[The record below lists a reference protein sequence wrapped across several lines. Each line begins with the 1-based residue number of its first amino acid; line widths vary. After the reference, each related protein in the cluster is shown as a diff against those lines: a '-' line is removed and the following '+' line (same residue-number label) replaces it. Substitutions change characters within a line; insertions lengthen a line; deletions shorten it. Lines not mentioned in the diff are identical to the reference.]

1 MPTSTYTTTTST
13 TTKRYRSA
21 GKLDDQVAM
30 EGDGAFMGLNSYMD
44 ETILPEGIVSTAKNV
59 RMDSGKIQVRKG
71 LDFLAGGVTLTYS
84 TTSGQEEQVFG
95 AGRFSSP
102 ADQTEWIL
110 SATKS
115 KAVLWNKDNT
125 GGKYVSFY
133 GVTVAASA
141 VTTGTEKITMSSH
154 TFQTGDTVQVATSDT
169 IPTGLAINT
178 TYYVIDSGTNDIQ
191 LATTLALATAGTAIN
206 ITSQGAGNHTIT
218 NVVITTQNAQVL
230 QSFQKVFIFRSGARP
245 LVWDGVMTDTNGDN
259 TVDSTFKGVTMTAS
273 DASSGIAMPNAEWGI
288 HFRNRIICP
297 WTDDSDNS
305 MVLSDLLDH
314 EQFPN
319 TGKHFINK
327 GSADFLVGISPYS
340 EDQLLILNRHS
351 VHIFNNVTTIASS
364 NSYEITRQYGCV
376 ARKTIVQSGP
386 NTYFLS
392 DAGVMV
398 ITPGIDPAKGLGIAI
413 SKATGEQK
421 PLSEPI
427 NDFIQTIDFTP
438 SVVEKAV
445 SIVHDN
451 KLYVAVPT
459 GDSTDN
465 NSVAVYDLFT
475 DNWISID
482 TFGEAAF
489 SVEDF
494 VIAAHGSD
502 PERKRLFI
510 TNKTG
515 WYLYE
520 ENTLDDSGREVGSTS
535 ESGTTAIT
543 GQIISRAMTF
553 DDPTQKRFKRGQL
566 ACEVADGDNFTIKSV
581 TREPDKTDT
590 VRTITATAA
599 EENIKKF
606 SIKRPGY
613 ACSIQIDVTGGRPA
627 FRHVLVEGSSQ
638 YRTPRD
644 VE

>member
-1 MPTSTYTTTTST
+1 M
-13 TTKRYRSA
+13 
-21 GKLDDQVAM
+21 
-30 EGDGAFMGLNSYMD
+30 
-44 ETILPEGIVSTAKNV
+44 
-59 RMDSGKIQVRKG
+59 
-71 LDFLAGGVTLTYS
+71 
-84 TTSGQEEQVFG
+84 
-95 AGRFSSP
+95 
-102 ADQTEWIL
+102 
-110 SATKS
+110 
-115 KAVLWNKDNT
+115 
-125 GGKYVSFY
+125 
-133 GVTVAASA
+133 
-141 VTTGTEKITMSSH
+141 
-154 TFQTGDTVQVATSDT
+154 
-169 IPTGLAINT
+169 
-178 TYYVIDSGTNDIQ
+178 
-191 LATTLALATAGTAIN
+191 ATTLANATAGTPVVDL
-206 ITSQGAGNHTIT
+206 TGQGSGNHTIT
-218 NVVITTQNAQVL
+218 NVVIATQNAQVL

-305 MVLSDLLDH
+305 LVLSDLLDH

-319 TGKHFINK
+319 TGKHYINK
-327 GSADFLVGISPYS
+327 GSADFLVGISPYA
-340 EDQLLILNRHS
+340 EDQLLIFNRHS

-459 GDSTDN
+459 GTSEDN
-465 NSVAVYDLFT
+465 NQVAVYDLLT
-475 DNWISID
+475 DQWISID
-482 TFGEAAF
+482 EFGEAAF
-489 SVEDF
+489 SVDDF
-494 VIAAHGSD
+494 VIAAHGSN

-515 WYLYE
+515 FYLYE
-520 ENTLDDSGREVGSTS
+520 ENSLDDSGREIGSTS

-543 GQIISRAMTF
+543 GQVITRSYVLGELG
-553 DDPTQKRFKRGQL
+553 QKRFKRGQL
-566 ACEVADGDNFTIKSV
+566 ACDVADGDVFTIKSV

-590 VRTITATAA
+590 VRTITGTAT
-599 EENIKKF
+599 EDQINRF
-606 SIKRPGY
+606 SIKRHGY
-613 ACSIQIDVTGGRPA
+613 SCSVRLDVTAGRPA
-627 FRHVLVEGSSQ
+627 FRHVVVEGTPQ
-638 YRTPRD
+638 FRTPRD

>member
-1 MPTSTYTTTTST
+1 MS
-13 TTKRYRSA
+13 KYR
-21 GKLDDQVAM
+21 GYGQLDDPALRG
-30 EGDGAFMGLNSYMD
+30 GDAAFIGLNSYFD
-44 ETILPEGIVSTAKNV
+44 ETTLGEGIVYTAKNV

-71 LDFLAGGVTLTYS
+71 LDFLAGSVTLTYA
-84 TTSGQEEQVFG
+84 SGTEQVFG
-95 AGRFSSP
+95 SGLFSSP
-102 ADQTEWIL
+102 SDQTEWIL
-110 SATKS
+110 NATKS
-115 KAVLWNKDNT
+115 KAVLWNKGNT
-125 GGKYVSFY
+125 GGKYVSYY

-218 NVVITTQNAQVL
+218 NVVTSTQNAQVL

-245 LVWDGVMTDTNGDN
+245 IVWDGVMTDTNGDN

-288 HFRNRIICP
+288 HFRNRIILP
-297 WTDDSDNS
+297 WTDDSANS
-305 MVLSDLLDH
+305 MILSDLLDH

-319 TGKHFINK
+319 NAKHYINK
-327 GSADFLVGISPYS
+327 GSADELVGISPYS
-340 EDQLLILNRHS
+340 EDQLLLFNRHS
-351 VHIFNNVTTIASS
+351 IHIFNNVTTVTAS
-364 NSYEITRQYGCV
+364 NTYEITRQHGCV
-376 ARKTIVQSGP
+376 ARKTIVQSGN
-386 NTYFLS
+386 NTFFLS

-398 ITPGIDPAKGLGIAI
+398 VTPGVDPAKGLGIAI
-413 SKATGEQK
+413 SKASAEQK

-438 SVVEKAV
+438 SVVEKSV
-445 SIVHDN
+445 SVIHDG
-451 KLYVAVPT
+451 KLYLAVPT

-465 NSVAVYDLFT
+465 NSVACYDLLT

-520 ENTLDDSGREVGSTS
+520 ENSLDDSGREVGSTS

-543 GQIISRAMTF
+543 GQVITRSYTF
-553 DDPTQKRFKRGQL
+553 NDPGQKRFKRGQV
-566 ACEVADGDNFTIKSV
+566 ACEVANGDTFTIKSV

-590 VRTITATAA
+590 VRTIAATAT

-613 ACSIQIDVTGGRPA
+613 SCSVQLDVTAGRPA
-627 FRHVLVEGSSQ
+627 FRHCLVEGSSQ

>member
-1 MPTSTYTTTTST
+1 MP
-13 TTKRYRSA
+13 RYR
-21 GKLDDQVAM
+21 GYGQLDDQPIRG
-30 EGDGAFMGLNSYMD
+30 GDAAFVGLNSYLD
-44 ETILPEGIVSTAKNV
+44 ETTLGEGLVSTAKNV

-71 LDFLAGGVTLTYS
+71 LDFLAGGVTLTYA

-95 AGRFSSP
+95 AGLFSSP

-110 SATKS
+110 SATRFKS
-115 KAVLWNKDNT
+115 ILWNKSNT
-125 GGKYVSFY
+125 SGKYVSYY
-133 GVTVAASA
+133 GVTVAASD

-154 TFQTGDTVQVATSDT
+154 TFQTGDTVQVSTSG
-169 IPTGLAINT
+169 GLPSGLSANT

-206 ITSQGAGNHTIT
+206 LTSQGSGNHTIT
-218 NVVITTQNAQVL
+218 NVVIAAQNAQVL
-230 QSFQKVFIFRSGARP
+230 QSFQKVFIFRDGARP
-245 LVWDGVMTDTNGDN
+245 LVWDGVMTDTNGDG

-273 DASSGIAMPNAEWGI
+273 DASSGIAMPNAAYGV
-288 HFRNRIICP
+288 HFRNRMILP
-297 WTDDSDNS
+297 WADDSANS
-305 MVLSDLLDH
+305 LVLSDLLDH

-319 TGKHFINK
+319 TGKHYINK
-327 GSADFLVGISPYS
+327 GSADELVGITPYA
-340 EDQLLILNRHS
+340 EDQLLIFNRRS

-364 NSYEITRQYGCV
+364 NTYEITRQYGCV

-398 ITPGIDPAKGLGIAI
+398 ITPGIDPGKGLGIAI

-438 SVVEKAV
+438 AVVSKAV
-445 SIVHDN
+445 SVVHDN

-465 NSVAVYDLFT
+465 NSVAVYDLLT

-494 VIAAHGSD
+494 VIAAHGND

-520 ENTLDDSGREVGSTS
+520 QNSLDDSGREVGSTS

-543 GQIISRAMTF
+543 GQVITRSYTF
-553 DDPTQKRFKRGQL
+553 ADPTQKRFKRGQL
-566 ACEVADGDNFTIKSV
+566 ACEVASGDTFTIKSV

-590 VRTITATAA
+590 VRTISATAT

-613 ACSIQIDVTGGRPA
+613 ACSVQIDVTAGRPA
-627 FRHVLVEGSSQ
+627 FRHVLVEGTSQ
-638 YRTPRD
+638 YRSPRD

>member
-1 MPTSTYTTTTST
+1 MP
-13 TTKRYRSA
+13 KYRSF
-21 GKLDDQVAM
+21 GQLDDQSVRG
-30 EGDGAFMGLNSYMD
+30 GDSAFVGLNSYLD
-44 ETILPEGIVSTAKNV
+44 ETTLPPGIVNTAKNV

-71 LDFLAGGVTLTYS
+71 LDFLAGSVTLSYS
-84 TTSGQEEQVFG
+84 TTGGQEEQVFG

-115 KAVLWNKDNT
+115 KAVLWNKSNT
-125 GGKYVSFY
+125 SGKYVSYY
-133 GVTVAASA
+133 GVTVAASG
-141 VTTGTEKITMSSH
+141 TPFGTGTEKITMSAH
-154 TFQTGDTVQVATSDT
+154 TFQTGDTVQVSTSGSLSG
-169 IPTGLAINT
+169 TGITAGT
-178 TYYVIDSGTNDIQ
+178 TYYVIDSGTDDIQ
-191 LATTLALATAGTAIN
+191 LATTLANATAGTPVVDL
-206 ITSQGAGNHTIT
+206 TGQGSGNHTIT
-218 NVVITTQNAQVL
+218 NVVIATQNAQVL

-340 EDQLLILNRHS
+340 EDQLLILNRPS

-445 SIVHDN
+445 SIVHDS

-520 ENTLDDSGREVGSTS
+520 ENTLDDSGREIGSTS

-566 ACEVADGDNFTIKSV
+566 ACEVANGDTFTIKSV

-590 VRTITATAA
+590 VRTIAATAA

-613 ACSIQIDVTGGRPA
+613 ACSIQIDVTAGRPA

>member
-1 MPTSTYTTTTST
+1 MPKYGSYGQ
-13 TTKRYRSA
+13 R
-21 GKLDDQVAM
+21 DDPALRG
-30 EGDGAFMGLNSYMD
+30 GDAAFVGLNSYVD
-44 ETILPEGIVSTAKNV
+44 ETTLGEGMVNTAKNV

-71 LDFLAGGVTLTYS
+71 LDFLAGGVTLTYA
-84 TTSGQEEQVFG
+84 SGTEQVFG
-95 AGRFSSP
+95 AGLFSSP

-115 KAVLWNKDNT
+115 KAVLWNKSNT
-125 GGKYVSFY
+125 SGKYVSYY
-133 GVTVAASA
+133 GVTVAASD

-154 TFQTGDTVQVATSDT
+154 TFQTGDTVQVSTSG
-169 IPTGLAINT
+169 GLPSGLSADT

-191 LATTLALATAGTAIN
+191 LATTLANATAGTAIN
-206 ITSQGAGNHTIT
+206 LTSQGSGNHTIT
-218 NVVITTQNAQVL
+218 NVVIASQNAQVL
-230 QSFQKVFIFRSGARP
+230 QSFQKVFIFRDGARP
-245 LVWDGVMTDTNGDN
+245 LVWDGVMTDTNGDG

-273 DASSGIAMPNAEWGI
+273 DASSGIAMPNAAWGI

-297 WTDDSDNS
+297 WTDDSVNS
-305 MVLSDLLDH
+305 MILSDLLDH

-319 TGKHFINK
+319 NAKHYINK
-327 GSADFLVGISPYS
+327 GSADELVGISPYA
-340 EDQLLILNRHS
+340 EDQLLIFNRHS
-351 VHIFNNVTTIASS
+351 VHIFNNVTTVASS
-364 NSYEITRQYGCV
+364 NTYEITRQYGCV

-392 DAGVMV
+392 DSGVMV
-398 ITPGIDPAKGLGIAI
+398 ITPGVDPAKGMGIAI
-413 SKATGEQK
+413 SKAAGEQK

-427 NDFIQTIDFTP
+427 NDFIRTIDFTP
-438 SVVEKAV
+438 AVVSKAV

-465 NSVAVYDLFT
+465 NSVAIFDLLT
-475 DNWISID
+475 NNWISID

-494 VIAAHGSD
+494 VIAAYGSD

-520 ENTLDDSGREVGSTS
+520 ENSLDDSGREVGSTS

-543 GQIISRAMTF
+543 GQIITRSYTF
-553 DDPTQKRFKRGQL
+553 NDPSQKRFKRGQL
-566 ACEVADGDNFTIKSV
+566 ACEVASGDTFTIKSV

-590 VRTITATAA
+590 VRTIAATAT

-613 ACSIQIDVTGGRPA
+613 AVALQLDVTAGRPT
-627 FRHVLVEGSSQ
+627 FRHCLVEGSSQ
-638 YRTPRD
+638 YRTSRD